1 MRGLQEIDIAGI
13 VDGADRRFPAI
24 FRRADIMAGGLR
36 RFQEDVRALGLFR
49 ALRHLAPEDESPWVV
64 AFLLRGVEDGNGHQ
78 AAFSTPHQSAMN
90 SATDCVTLR
99 IDSMLTRSSK
109 PWISVD
115 FGP

>member
-1 MRGLQEIDIAGI
+1 MRGLQEIDIAVI
-13 VDGADRRFPAI
+13 VDGADRRFSAI

-36 RFQEDVRALGLFR
+36 RFQEDPGALGLFR
-49 ALRHLAPEDESPWVV
+49 ALRHLAPEDEGPRVV
-64 AFLLRGVEDGNGHQ
+64 AFLLRGIEDGNGHQ